1 MVTQG
6 EESDSPPR
14 AGSQAFLMD
23 LMFEL
28 TWQGE
33 QKVGG
38 HARQKKQHKQEWWGG
53 LEGGACVTG
62 C

>member
-1 MVTQG
+1 
-6 EESDSPPR
+6 
-14 AGSQAFLMD
+14 MD
-23 LMFEL
+23 LTFEL

-38 HARQKKQHKQEWWGG
+38 HARQKKQHKQEGWGG
-53 LEGGACVTG
+53 LEGGTCVTG